1 MGANRPAVGTIQSE
15 KRTCE
20 FEDELAPDWFLNC
33 MAVLCAVRVI
43 VTKGPGSAWGHC
55 FFPTFASIDMASRNV
70 PRLPSKMAQFSS
82 DRRRTSK
89 MVLKAISNL
98 KEGGGSSMQ
107 AIKKYIAGN
116 YKIDSHKMTL
126 DIKKFLK
133 AAVASGDLV
142 KAKGKGT
149 SCFFKFPGAQAR
161 HRRAASSCAR
171 EQKQRAAK
179 TKAKLAITTA
189 LKPTR
194 EKKTRTSPNKQRKCL
209 PKTKKNAPIKGKHQR
224 K

>member
-1 MGANRPAVGTIQSE
+1 MCLGT
-15 KRTCE
+15 
-20 FEDELAPDWFLNC
+20 L
-33 MAVLCAVRVI
+33 
-43 VTKGPGSAWGHC
+43 
-55 FFPTFASIDMASRNV
+55 FFPTFASIDKASRNV

-82 DRRRTSK
+82 DRPRTSE

-98 KEGGGSSMQ
+98 GGGGSSMQ
-107 AIKKYIAGN
+107 AIKKYIAAN

-133 AAVASGDLV
+133 EAVASGDLV
-142 KAKGKGT
+142 KTKGKGA

-161 HRRAASSCAR
+161 HRRDASSCAR
-171 EQKQRAAK
+171 DLKQRAAK

-194 EKKTRTSPNKQRKCL
+194 ERKTRTSPNKQRKCL
-209 PKTKKNAPIKGKHQR
+209 PKTKKNAPINAKHQR